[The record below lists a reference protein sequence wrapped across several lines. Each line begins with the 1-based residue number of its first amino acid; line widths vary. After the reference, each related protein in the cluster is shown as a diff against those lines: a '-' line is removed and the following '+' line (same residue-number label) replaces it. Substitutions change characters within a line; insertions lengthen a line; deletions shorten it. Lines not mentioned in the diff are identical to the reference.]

1 MDFKFSKD
9 ADPENKQP
17 ATEKGSQNSL
27 LLLLLILIGG
37 FAYLYFF
44 TGLIRPQQEQ
54 KSAEAPA
61 PQVIKNPLPPP
72 AGQNGAVPAAP
83 AATALSATP
92 EQKSPEPAPATTA
105 AVQEPQKNIETPKV
119 DPKSKK
125 KDLSSVPAAV
135 SATPKSSAAKEV
147 KKASSS
153 VPVSGKKPVAAAVTP
168 KAPKEKTHAVSGTK
182 TAKASTGKPA
192 IRVPDASAVESPWTV
207 VVGVYTLED
216 TMATDMVRVRK
227 AGFDASVQAGPRKTM
242 VMNRLY
248 LSEFP
253 ERSAALSELNKLKRH
268 TSDAFILEQ
277 SGTFAVYAGSY
288 LLDARAAS
296 ERERLAAAGYPLTV
310 KRVDVS
316 IPTRKLTAGRFS
328 NKQAAEAALRK
339 LKSAGLKPALT
350 R

>member
-17 ATEKGSQNSL
+17 DTEKGSQNSL
-27 LLLLLILIGG
+27 LLLLLILVGG

-54 KSAEAPA
+54 QTAEAPA
-61 PQVIKNPLPPP
+61 SQVIKNPLPAP
-72 AGQNGAVPAAP
+72 AGKDGAVPAAP
-83 AATALSATP
+83 AVSATP
-92 EQKSPEPAPATTA
+92 ERKSPEPVPATTA
-105 AVQEPQKNIETPKV
+105 AVQEPKKIVETPTV

-125 KDLSSVPAAV
+125 KELSAPAA
-135 SATPKSSAAKEV
+135 SATLKSSAVKEA

-153 VPVSGKKPVAAAVTP
+153 VPVSVNKPTNAAVTP

-182 TAKASTGKPA
+182 TVKASTGKPA
-192 IRVPDASAVESPWTV
+192 IRVPDTSAVEGPWTV

-277 SGTFAVYAGSY
+277 GGAFAVYAGSY

-328 NKQAAEAALRK
+328 NRQAAEAALRK
-339 LKSAGLKPALT
+339 LKNAGLKPALT

>member
-54 KSAEAPA
+54 QSAEAPA

-72 AGQNGAVPAAP
+72 VGQNGAVPAAP
-83 AATALSATP
+83 AVLATP
-92 EQKSPEPAPATTA
+92 EHKSPEPAPATTA
-105 AVQEPQKNIETPKV
+105 AVQEPKKNTEPPKV
-119 DPKSKK
+119 DPKSEK
-125 KDLSSVPAAV
+125 KDLSAPAAA
-135 SATPKSSAAKEV
+135 SAPPKSSAAKEV

-153 VPVSGKKPVAAAVTP
+153 VPVSGKKPAAAAVTP
-168 KAPKEKTHAVSGTK
+168 KAPKEKEQAVSGSK
-182 TAKASTGKPA
+182 TAIVSTGKPA
-192 IRVPDASAVESPWTV
+192 IRVPDASAVEGPWTV

-216 TMATDMVRVRK
+216 AMATDMVRVRK

-248 LSEFP
+248 LSEYP
-253 ERSAALSELNKLKRH
+253 ERSAALSELNTLKRH

-277 SGTFAVYAGSY
+277 GGIFAVYAGSY

-296 ERERLAAAGYPLTV
+296 EKERLAAAGYPLTL

>member
-17 ATEKGSQNSL
+17 VTEKGSQNSL
-27 LLLLLILIGG
+27 LLLLLILVGG

-54 KSAEAPA
+54 QSAEAPA

-72 AGQNGAVPAAP
+72 AGQNGVVPAAP
-83 AATALSATP
+83 AATAVTATSEP
-92 EQKSPEPAPATTA
+92 KSPEPVPATTA
-105 AVQEPQKNIETPKV
+105 ALQESKKNIDPPTA

-125 KDLSSVPAAV
+125 KELSAPAKA

-153 VPVSGKKPVAAAVTP
+153 VPASEKKPIAAAVTP
-168 KAPKEKTHAVSGTK
+168 KAPKETAHAVSGTK
-182 TAKASTGKPA
+182 TAKASTGKSA
-192 IRVPDASAVESPWTV
+192 IRVHDASAVEGPWTV
-207 VVGVYTLED
+207 VVGVYALED
-216 TMATDMVRVRK
+216 AMATDMVRVRK
-227 AGFDASVQAGPRKTM
+227 AGFDASLQAGPPKKM

-248 LSEFP
+248 LSELP
-253 ERSAALSELNKLKRH
+253 ERSAAMSELNKLKRH

-277 SGTFAVYAGSY
+277 GGTFAVYAGSY

-296 ERERLAAAGYPLTV
+296 ERERLAAAGFPLTV

-328 NKQAAEAALRK
+328 NRQAAEAALRK